1 MRTACAA
8 RRIAIGVHRQTDPR
22 GGAVCASRF
31 ARGAAAGYRT
41 ERRRQSLSAHAGR
54 CGAWN
59 RGAAA
64 IKPDDRSRCPPVF
77 GRGYGDCAFSECEAR
92 HLDQFQD
99 WKYSL
104 LGAMLMTYFVNRPF
118 ARLARAARQ
127 IGAGRMPEQ
136 LAEQGSGVIAQT
148 NRSFNQMARDLRQL
162 EEDRT
167 LMLAGISHDLRTP
180 LTRLRLEGEM
190 NSTDAA
196 AQSAMIADIEQIDA
210 ILASFLEYA
219 RPLPRPLAKV
229 DLALLVRQAAARF
242 ARKDSMEIALQLA
255 EPAMIQAD
263 AADLRRILDNVL
275 ENARKYGRSAED
287 AIVHVQIALRRQQN
301 QMELLIRDC
310 GPGIAQDQLERV
322 TRPFS
327 RGVAAR
333 SQSDGAG
340 LGMAMVQRLVSRCQ
354 GALQLRNCSPEP
366 GLEVKLTFPRT

>member
-1 MRTACAA
+1 MRIPICA
-8 RRIAIGVHRQTDPR
+8 RRCCGIL
-22 GGAVCASRF
+22 
-31 ARGAAAGYRT
+31 T

-104 LGAMLMTYFVNRPF
+104 LGRAWP
-118 ARLARAARQ
+118 RAARQ

-180 LTRLRLEGEM
+180 LTRLRLEVEM

-196 AQSAMIADIEQIDA
+196 AQSAMIADIEQI
-210 ILASFLEYA
+210 
-219 RPLPRPLAKV
+219 
-229 DLALLVRQAAARF
+229 
-242 ARKDSMEIALQLA
+242 
-255 EPAMIQAD
+255 
-263 AADLRRILDNVL
+263 
-275 ENARKYGRSAED
+275 
-287 AIVHVQIALRRQQN
+287 
-301 QMELLIRDC
+301 
-310 GPGIAQDQLERV
+310 
-322 TRPFS
+322 
-327 RGVAAR
+327 
-333 SQSDGAG
+333 
-340 LGMAMVQRLVSRCQ
+340 
-354 GALQLRNCSPEP
+354 
-366 GLEVKLTFPRT
+366 